1 MFKYFIYDED
11 KQLMRKTRTLQE
23 AKEICKLR
31 AGWNY
36 VYVKPI
42 KPIKPIFEDA
52 PY

>member
-1 MFKYFIYDED
+1 MMFKYFIYDED

-31 AGWNY
+31 TGWVY

-42 KPIKPIFEDA
+42 KPKFADA
-52 PY
+52 PF